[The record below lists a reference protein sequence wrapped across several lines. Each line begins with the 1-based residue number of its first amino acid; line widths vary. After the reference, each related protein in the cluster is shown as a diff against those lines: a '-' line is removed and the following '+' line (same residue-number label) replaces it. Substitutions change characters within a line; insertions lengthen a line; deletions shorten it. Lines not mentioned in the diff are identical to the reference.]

1 MKIQTDRQ
9 FKLVQEINK
18 LDKKQSDLIDEEVQL
33 QYSTLDQVETLIE
46 ADFDSDTLKTKIISS
61 MKSLN
66 QVQSEIW
73 KIIEQKDFLK
83 KCEKE
88 GYKK

>member
-1 MKIQTDRQ
+1 MKEELTR
-9 FKLVQEINK
+9 

-46 ADFDSDTLKTKIISS
+46 ADFDSDTIKTKIISS

-73 KIIEQKDFLK
+73 KIRDRIDFLK
-83 KCEKE
+83 KCKE
-88 GYKK
+88 EGWKK

>member
-1 MKIQTDRQ
+1 MKEELTR
-9 FKLVQEINK
+9 

-46 ADFDSDTLKTKIISS
+46 ADFDSDTIKTKIISS

-73 KIIEQKDFLK
+73 KIRDRIDFLK
-83 KCEKE
+83 KCKE
-88 GYKK
+88 ELK

>member
-1 MKIQTDRQ
+1 MKEELTR
-9 FKLVQEINK
+9 

-46 ADFDSDTLKTKIISS
+46 ADFDSDTIKTKIISS

-73 KIIEQKDFLK
+73 KIRDRIDFLK
-83 KCEKE
+83 KCKEE
-88 GYKK
+88 GYSRI

>member
-1 MKIQTDRQ
+1 MKEELTR
-9 FKLVQEINK
+9 

-46 ADFDSDTLKTKIISS
+46 ADFDSDTIKTKIISS

-66 QVQSEIW
+66 QIQSEIW
-73 KIIEQKDFLK
+73 KIRDRIDFLK
-83 KCEKE
+83 KCKEE
-88 GYKK
+88 GYSRI